1 MESQLLNIRN
11 NKNLISALLAVVLF
25 AGGAAGLWVMLNRSN
40 SPVTLTPDDIQTVA
54 QGQNLYK
61 DNCAS
66 CHGEKL
72 EGQPNWKSRND
83 AGLMPAPPH
92 DQSGHTWHH
101 ADVLLFELT
110 KFGLSKFAGADYKSD
125 MPVFS
130 QTMTDQE
137 IIAVLSFIKS
147 TWPQEV
153 RKKHDQI
160 NKAYKQR
167 NENS

>member
-1 MESQLLNIRN
+1 MFV
-11 NKNLISALLAVVLF
+11 LAAVLLF
-25 AGGAAGLWVMLNRSN
+25 AGAVAGALFMFYRPDSSVSLI
-40 SPVTLTPDDIQTVA
+40 PDDIQTVA

-61 DNCAS
+61 ANCAS

-72 EGQPNWKSRND
+72 EGQPNWKSRNN

-92 DQSGHTWHH
+92 DKSGHTWHH

-110 KFGLSKFAGADYKSD
+110 KFGLSKVAGADYKSD
-125 MPVFS
+125 MPAFT

-137 IIAVLSFIKS
+137 IIAVLSYIKS
-147 TWPQEV
+147 TWPLNI

-160 NKAYKQR
+160 NQAYKQR
-167 NENS
+167 NEN